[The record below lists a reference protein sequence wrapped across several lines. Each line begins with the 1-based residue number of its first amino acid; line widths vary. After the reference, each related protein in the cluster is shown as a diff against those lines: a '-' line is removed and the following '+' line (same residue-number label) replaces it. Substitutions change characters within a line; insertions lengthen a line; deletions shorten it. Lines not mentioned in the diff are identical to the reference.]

1 MTTKAKVATTR
12 LDDAEPRPARRQ
24 EPKARATV
32 TLSRVKG
39 LRTFQADLPHEVVCA
54 TIGKCGCV
62 RNRDVQIQHSDSKQE
77 RVRRTPA
84 SLHVA
89 VGRPVPVDQAVLQV
103 KRVKDEIDA
112 GRLRVIGL

>member
-39 LRTFQADLPHEVVCA
+39 LRTFQADLPHEVVWVVLLEFPVEGA
-54 TIGKCGCV
+54 IYCGYLLGV
-62 RNRDVQIQHSDSKQE
+62 E
-77 RVRRTPA
+77 RPWLGFWRHLGVGFSGFSSRFCL
-84 SLHVA
+84 SLGHVFSLWYS
-89 VGRPVPVDQAVLQV
+89 PS
-103 KRVKDEIDA
+103 
-112 GRLRVIGL
+112 